1 MNIEEYK
8 KNPCRLSALPYWK
21 SKSFKIL
28 PNMVVVHN
36 DEYLSDLYSLSVDTL
51 YFRLKHNLKSV
62 EEFWLDEPFKY
73 QNVNINSDNDLNE
86 VVSIINKCY
95 TDINVNLEQV
105 ISWTK
110 LEVFNE
116 NLWIFIIDNNTKQP
130 IGLGIAELDKEVR
143 EGMLEWIQ
151 VLPEYRGLKLGQA
164 IVNRLLFN
172 FSNHVDFV
180 TVSGMV
186 NNKTNPEK
194 LYRRCGFEGKDIW
207 HVININLK

>member
-73 QNVNINSDNDLNE
+73 
-86 VVSIINKCY
+86 
-95 TDINVNLEQV
+95 
-105 ISWTK
+105 
-110 LEVFNE
+110 
-116 NLWIFIIDNNTKQP
+116 
-130 IGLGIAELDKEVR
+130 
-143 EGMLEWIQ
+143 
-151 VLPEYRGLKLGQA
+151 
-164 IVNRLLFN
+164 
-172 FSNHVDFV
+172 
-180 TVSGMV
+180 
-186 NNKTNPEK
+186 
-194 LYRRCGFEGKDIW
+194 
-207 HVININLK
+207 